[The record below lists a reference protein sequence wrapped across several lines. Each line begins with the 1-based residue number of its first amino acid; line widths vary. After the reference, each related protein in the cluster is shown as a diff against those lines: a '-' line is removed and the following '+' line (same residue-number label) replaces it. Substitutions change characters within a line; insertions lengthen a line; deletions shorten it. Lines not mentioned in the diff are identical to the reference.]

1 MQNICNQKLDNR
13 YINNH
18 NNCNQTKIP
27 VKIQRWSDY
36 KKRSVQ
42 GFQVDYNGVTDIRLT
57 LPPYT
62 SIKLAKYM
70 KQLFLGTEQQTVL
83 ICDF

>member
-1 MQNICNQKLDNR
+1 MSK
-13 YINNH
+13 
-18 NNCNQTKIP
+18 
-27 VKIQRWSDY
+27 VS
-36 KKRSVQ
+36 RS
-42 GFQVDYNGVTDIRLT
+42 DYNGVTDIRLT

-62 SIKLAKYM
+62 TIKLAKYM